1 MPQDFILDSPLGE
14 NPSRKL
20 SNDCTKRNWFLRRT
34 IMRVLFSDNRI
45 VIFDLYPTLLLFL
58 INKTIYLYVFQTR
71 VSIFLVP
78 LNGLTK
84 KTLPTSLRIVKRRY
98 PRLTKRSMNFKT
110 RYSLLLAWSRSCKL
124 RNSFGLE
131 SIHLDRK
138 QKRIIVKPAV
148 EKIRATRIER
158 DRCCS
163 LNYSPSPWLFLVFGE
178 PPVMMY
184 QQWPLRELQS

>member
-58 INKTIYLYVFQTR
+58 INKIYLYVFQTR
-71 VSIFLVP
+71 VSTFLFP
-78 LNGLTK
+78 LNGLAK

-98 PRLTKRSMNFKT
+98 SRLTKRSMNFKT

-138 QKRIIVKPAV
+138 QKRIIVKSAV

-163 LNYSPSPWLFLVFGE
+163 LNYI
-178 PPVMMY
+178 PPLPGYFSFSVNH
-184 QQWPLRELQS
+184 Q

>member
-1 MPQDFILDSPLGE
+1 
-14 NPSRKL
+14 
-20 SNDCTKRNWFLRRT
+20 
-34 IMRVLFSDNRI
+34 MRVLFSDNRI

-110 RYSLLLAWSRSCKL
+110 RYSLLLA
-124 RNSFGLE
+124 
-131 SIHLDRK
+131 
-138 QKRIIVKPAV
+138 
-148 EKIRATRIER
+148 
-158 DRCCS
+158 
-163 LNYSPSPWLFLVFGE
+163 
-178 PPVMMY
+178 
-184 QQWPLRELQS
+184 